1 MTGAVHSELTH
12 PSGRDA
18 APAASNGRD
27 AVPAA
32 SNGRDAVPA
41 ASNGRDAAPAAA
53 APPSVTVRFTESDLI
68 RVRFS
73 AAPAPL
79 VEAARGFAELRY
91 QLTGKV
97 VSNWATQALTVFPV
111 TARPLLDLIP
121 ASGLWPDFL
130 DPAVADLDEGL
141 EIVAST
147 PRSLLRSE
155 LAWSWHR
162 AGRPPTWL
170 QALADGDREARAIM
184 IGALRDFYL
193 ACVAPSW
200 PAIVASFHNEIAIGA
215 GVLAQSGLEGLFGTL
230 HPDLTWQAGSLQRAT
245 PTRIRMAGPADFQL
259 DGQGLHIMPSA
270 LWTGPPLFSICPPS
284 GAANILTYP
293 ARPAAKAQGIDQSR
307 DLAPLIGRT
316 RAAALQALRQPCSTA
331 ELAARLGISAP
342 SASEHATALRGAA
355 LIQTERRG
363 RGVRHSLTPLGRSLL
378 IDDPAQATAEDR

>member
-1 MTGAVHSELTH
+1 MTGAIHSALTH
-12 PSGRDA
+12 PSGGGGVSA
-18 APAASNGRD
+18 ATTGRD
-27 AVPAA
+27 AILVAATGRVNVPA
-32 SNGRDAVPA
+32 
-41 ASNGRDAAPAAA
+41 
-53 APPSVTVRFTESDLI
+53 PSVTVRFTESDLL

-73 AAPAPL
+73 VAPAPL

-91 QLTGKV
+91 QRTGKV
-97 VSNWATQALTVFPV
+97 TSEWATQALLAFPV
-111 TARPLLDLIP
+111 TARPLLDLVP

-155 LAWSWHR
+155 LAWSWQR

-200 PAIVASFHNEIAIGA
+200 PAIVASFRNEVTIGA
-215 GVLAQSGLEGLFGTL
+215 GVLVHSGLEGLFGTL
-230 HPDLTWQAGSLQRAT
+230 HPDLAWQAGSLQRAT
-245 PTRIRMAGPADFQL
+245 PARVRVAEPADFQL

-270 LWTGPPLFSICPPS
+270 LWTGPPLFSIRPPS

-293 ARPAAKAQGIDQSR
+293 ARPASKGPSIDQSR
-307 DLAPLIGRT
+307 DLAVLIGRT
-316 RAAALQALRQPCSTA
+316 RAAALRALRQPCNTT
-331 ELAARLGISAP
+331 ELAARLGVSAP
-342 SASEHATALRGAA
+342 SASEHATALRGAG

-363 RGVRHSLTPLGRSLL
+363 RGVRHSLTPLGQSLL
-378 IDDPAQATAEDR
+378 SNYLATGPAESGWA